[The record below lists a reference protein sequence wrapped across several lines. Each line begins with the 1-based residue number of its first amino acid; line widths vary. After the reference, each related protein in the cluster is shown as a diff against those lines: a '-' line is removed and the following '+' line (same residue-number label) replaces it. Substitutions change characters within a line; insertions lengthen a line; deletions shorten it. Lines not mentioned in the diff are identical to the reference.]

1 MSMAFL
7 LHLIGVVVFVS
18 GLAWLATLA
27 GIAPAY
33 VTAGALVLAA
43 IGVFSAGF
51 TVLRTPTRL

>member
-1 MSMAFL
+1 MAFL

-33 VTAGALVLAA
+33 VTGAALVLLA
-43 IGVFSAGF
+43 IGVISAGF
-51 TVLRTPTRL
+51 TAPRMPTRP